1 MFQPEKDF
9 EEYGMFVF
17 KYLMSLCGNAD
28 LAEEL
33 TQETFY
39 RAIRSSGKFDGNCK
53 VSTWLCQI
61 AKHIWYQE
69 LDRRRRK
76 KTEPLQEN
84 GTGDGLE
91 NDYCRKEQTMEVM
104 KAVHILEES
113 NREITAHVAE
123 CAPCKEILEQM
134 QEEVQEKAPKEK
146 RKINPFRKFNRRMR
160 RAVAMAVVICI
171 GVGGFGYK
179 AFARG
184 FAINPQDITMEPKLE
199 GDMLYLNFEVK
210 DGVLVHSASM
220 YDQTMASIDLRKAWA
235 SPGDAE
241 QNEPNRFRWG
251 MNLRALTVG
260 SGERMEMQL
269 IDGGLAVV
277 EVPNE
282 NSVTIDNESG
292 TTNAAVMFEE
302 GDSVTAVVLGDE
314 SEFDTD
320 EYTVNVNYGNETV
333 SYKLKDLIEMAEK

>member
-1 MFQPEKDF
+1 MKCEIIR
-9 EEYGMFVF
+9 
-17 KYLMSLCGNAD
+17 D
-28 LAEEL
+28 LL
-33 TQETFY
+33 PSY
-39 RAIRSSGKFDGNCK
+39 
-53 VSTWLCQI
+53 V
-61 AKHIWYQE
+61 
-69 LDRRRRK
+69 
-76 KTEPLQEN
+76 
-84 GTGDGLE
+84 DGL
-91 NDYCRKEQTMEVM
+91 TS
-104 KAVHILEES
+104 EES

-134 QEEVQEKAPKEK
+134 QEEVQAKEEKEG
-146 RKINPFRKFNRRMR
+146 RKINPFRKFNRRMMS
-160 RAVAMAVVICI
+160 AVAVAVAVCI

>member
-1 MFQPEKDF
+1 MKCEIIR
-9 EEYGMFVF
+9 
-17 KYLMSLCGNAD
+17 D
-28 LAEEL
+28 LL
-33 TQETFY
+33 PSY
-39 RAIRSSGKFDGNCK
+39 
-53 VSTWLCQI
+53 V
-61 AKHIWYQE
+61 
-69 LDRRRRK
+69 
-76 KTEPLQEN
+76 
-84 GTGDGLE
+84 DGL
-91 NDYCRKEQTMEVM
+91 TS
-104 KAVHILEES
+104 EES

-134 QEEVQEKAPKEK
+134 QEEVQEKKEE
-146 RKINPFRKFNRRMR
+146 N
-160 RAVAMAVVICI
+160 
-171 GVGGFGYK
+171 GYK

>member
-1 MFQPEKDF
+1 MKCEIIR
-9 EEYGMFVF
+9 
-17 KYLMSLCGNAD
+17 D
-28 LAEEL
+28 LL
-33 TQETFY
+33 PSY
-39 RAIRSSGKFDGNCK
+39 
-53 VSTWLCQI
+53 V
-61 AKHIWYQE
+61 
-69 LDRRRRK
+69 
-76 KTEPLQEN
+76 
-84 GTGDGLE
+84 DGL
-91 NDYCRKEQTMEVM
+91 TS
-104 KAVHILEES
+104 EES

-179 AFARG
+179 AFARR
-184 FAINPQDITMEPKLE
+184 FAINPNEITMEPTLD

-251 MNLRALTVG
+251 MNLRALTV
-260 SGERMEMQL
+260 
-269 IDGGLAVV
+269 V

-282 NSVTIDNESG
+282 NSVTIDNERG

-333 SYKLKDLIEMAEK
+333 SYKLKDLIEMAEN